1 MPVSSLIE
9 NAFKVFGLD
18 LNGIMCDN
26 ILAYLPCVCSIFATL
41 KLSPDPTY
49 DPNANKSGWELFW
62 QGLAEW
68 FNNLSNEQ
76 KIGWGIVALLAAC
89 LVAAATSFATGGT
102 SWAMLAAM
110 ANVFMEFAVGV
121 ISYVALSTCMAL
133 ISGGDVAETISNSTA
148 DAIFLGGIF
157 SFVSA
162 GINAVKVGIRSSYN
176 AKLPGSLAVGAQPQ
190 SVANLP
196 WKGYKQFDSRAKLE
210 EHFANHGKEFGDIYK
225 TADEYL
231 VGANYVIKNG
241 TKVTYIYKGNITT
254 GYVKF
259 FGNSINNGAA
269 KFAFVGLQQNGN
281 IATYHIKIADA
292 LWKTLGRKGVI

>member
-1 MPVSSLIE
+1 
-9 NAFKVFGLD
+9 
-18 LNGIMCDN
+18 MCDN
-26 ILAYLPCVCSIFATL
+26 ILAYLPCVYSIFTTL
-41 KLSPDPTY
+41 ELSPDPLY
-49 DPNANKSGWELFW
+49 DPDANKSGWELFW
-62 QGLAEW
+62 KGVAEW
-68 FNNLSNEQ
+68 FNGLSNEQ

-121 ISYVALSTCMAL
+121 ISYVALSACMAL

-157 SFVSA
+157 SFISS

-196 WKGYKQFDSRAKLE
+196 WKGYKQFESRAKLE
-210 EHFANHGKEFGDIYK
+210 EHFATHGKEFEGLYQ

-231 VGANYVIKNG
+231 AGANYVIQNG
-241 TKVTYIYKGNITT
+241 TYVPEMT
-254 GYVKF
+254 GYVRF
-259 FGNSINNGAA
+259 FGAEGKANY
-269 KFAFVGLQQNGN
+269 AFVGLKNSGAY
-281 IATYHIKIADA
+281 ISTFGIRSVESLKRVPW
-292 LWKTLGRKGVI
+292 LKP